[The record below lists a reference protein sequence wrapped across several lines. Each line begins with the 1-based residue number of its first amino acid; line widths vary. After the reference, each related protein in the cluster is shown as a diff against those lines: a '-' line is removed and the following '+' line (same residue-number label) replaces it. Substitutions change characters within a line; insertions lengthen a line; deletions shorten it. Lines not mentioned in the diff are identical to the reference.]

1 MTTPSSR
8 FSPDAA
14 TPKAEISV
22 ARRVAY
28 TGVRSDIYELVPES
42 ALKVLD
48 LGCADGSLGL
58 ALKEQIPGRCV
69 FGVEYS
75 PTLAEAA
82 SLRLDH
88 VIQNDL
94 SKPETLANL
103 RGGQFDCAI
112 CADVL
117 EHLQH
122 PEALLQTLRHCLA
135 PNAALIVSLPN
146 IRHISALTSIFLRG
160 SFPRRQRGIFD
171 DTHWRWFTVG
181 DGHRLVSEAGF
192 VVQQSNFILRWGDQ
206 GGGRANK
213 LLNRFLAPAAPKLS
227 PVREF
232 LSYQFVMRASMLDA
246 ANKLTS

>member
-1 MTTPSSR
+1 MSTPSSPHT
-8 FSPDAA
+8 SQPTA
-14 TPKAEISV
+14 KAELSA

-42 ALKVLD
+42 AVKVLD

-58 ALKEQIPGRCV
+58 ALKEQIPGRSVC
-69 FGVEYS
+69 GVEYS
-75 PTLAEAA
+75 PTLAAA
-82 SLRLDH
+82 AAAKLDH
-88 VIQNDL
+88 VIHGDL
-94 SKPETLANL
+94 SQPETLSSL

-122 PEALLQTLRHCLA
+122 PEALLQSLRHCLA

-146 IRHISALTSIFLRG
+146 VRHISAFASIFLRG

-171 DTHWRWFTVG
+171 DTHWRWFTVS
-181 DGHRLVSEAGF
+181 DGRRLVTEAGF
-192 VVQQSNFILRWGDQ
+192 AVQQANFMLRWGDQ

-213 LLNRFLAPAAPKLS
+213 LLNRFLAPAAPKLA

-232 LSYQFVMRASMLDA
+232 LSYQFVMRASMLDGTSE
-246 ANKLTS
+246 LTS